1 MFEFDRRLEPPSSG
15 GLKWDYA
22 AAKYGAAD
30 LLAMWV
36 AEMDFPAPPAVVEA
50 IRRRAEVGVFGYTF
64 SDETYTSAIVD
75 WMARR
80 HGWTIK
86 PEWLAH
92 APGVVPALHYCVQAF
107 TEPGDQVLIQT
118 PVYPPFK
125 EVVERSGRQLV
136 GNALVAD
143 ADGRYRMNMDEL
155 ERLLAGGVK
164 LLLLCSPHNPVGR
177 VWTAD
182 ELAAVGELAA
192 AHGAIVVS
200 DEIHADLVFA
210 PHVHTPFARLSE
222 TVAARTVVCTSPS
235 KAFNLAG
242 LQSASVVIADR
253 KLRLAYR
260 QAVQRAFI
268 GAPNTFALVATAAAY
283 REGEAWLDA
292 CLAYIRG
299 NVAILRSWV
308 DERLPQ
314 LRFAEPEG
322 TYLVWLDCR
331 RLGLSNAELHSFFV
345 QRARIAVNFGDTFV
359 AGGDGFVRLNLAC
372 PRAVLEEALER
383 LYAALHV

>member
-1 MFEFDRRLEPPSSG
+1 MFDFDRKLEPPGSG

-22 AAKYGAAD
+22 AAKYGAPD

-36 AEMDFPAPPAVVEA
+36 AEMDFPAPPAVLEA
-50 IRRRAEVGVFGYTF
+50 IRHRAESGVFGYTF
-64 SDETYTSAIVD
+64 SDNAYTSAIVD
-75 WMARR
+75 WLARR
-80 HGWTIK
+80 HGWAIK
-86 PEWLAH
+86 PDWLAH

-107 TEPGDQVLIQT
+107 TQPGDQVLIPT

-125 EVVERSGRQLV
+125 EVVERNDRRLV
-136 GNALVAD
+136 CHELTAD
-143 ADGRYRMNMDEL
+143 ENGRYRMNMDEL
-155 ERLLAGGVK
+155 ERQLAGGVK

-177 VWTAD
+177 VWTPD
-182 ELAAVGELAA
+182 ELEAVGRLAEA
-192 AHGAIVVS
+192 YGVIVAS

-210 PHVHTPFARLSE
+210 PHTHTPFARLSE
-222 TVAARTVVCTSPS
+222 TLAARTVVCISPS

-268 GAPNTFALVATAAAY
+268 GAPNTFALVATTAAY

-299 NVAILRSWV
+299 NIALLRSWV
-308 DERLPQ
+308 DERFPQ

-331 RLGLSNAELHSFFV
+331 KLGLSNAELHEFFV

-383 LYAALHV
+383 LEAALRA